1 MSASSQGGTTTSIKT
16 GAPDEEA
23 KGPHARS
30 EQATQS
36 LYTKI
41 IMRKTVSMQDS

>member
-1 MSASSQGGTTTSIKT
+1 MSAASHGNTT
-16 GAPDEEA
+16 GAHDEEA
-23 KGPHARS
+23 KAPHTKS

-41 IMRKTVSMQDS
+41 IMRKTVSMEDS